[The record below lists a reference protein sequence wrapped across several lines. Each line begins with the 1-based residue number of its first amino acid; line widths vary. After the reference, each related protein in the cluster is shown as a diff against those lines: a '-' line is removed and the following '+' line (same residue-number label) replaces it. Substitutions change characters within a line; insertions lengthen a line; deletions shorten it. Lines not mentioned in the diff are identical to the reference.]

1 MLRDIVFE
9 REALI
14 CCGVTKPRFVTACQ
28 AANSDCQPFP
38 TTSAHIN
45 VNCNNRQ
52 KVTNTNTKWY
62 SLKCVFSE
70 SYVYLWLKLF
80 TQMYFLFLGS
90 SCYQCDHQWCSW
102 LEDIEGWV
110 SRYLY
115 NISPHTPFNFDQ
127 RPNIIIILTRWS
139 VITRPWRVQ
148 CVTFDNT
155 QNLNNTETET
165 FFRYQFFYIE
175 FFRYQIRYF
184 IILIFF
190 FKTKY
195 WY

>member
-1 MLRDIVFE
+1 MVRDIVFE

-14 CCGVTKPRFVTACQ
+14 RCGVTKPRFVTACQ

-38 TTSAHIN
+38 TTSTHIN

-52 KVTNTNTKWY
+52 KDTNTSTKWY

-127 RPNIIIILTRWS
+127 RPNIIIILTKWS

-148 CVTFDNT
+148 CVTIPKIGTTILKPKLFSNT
-155 QNLNNTETET
+155 KFVVIN
-165 FFRYQFFYIE
+165 FF
-175 FFRYQIRYF
+175 F
-184 IILIFF
+184 IPNPIFF
-190 FKTKY
+190 
-195 WY
+195 